1 VFVAQSVVSTL
12 ETLRAVVRVRHPVRG
27 HPSGYRRRMAKKDDG
42 SRVRDALRV
51 GGELPGPGSAPVGPK
66 KKAKALERLASAG
79 ERLSALQ
86 EALYAEGVGGGRRSV
101 LLVLQGM
108 DTSGKGGTVSHVLGL
123 VNPMGVRY
131 AGFKKPTEAER
142 RHHYLWRIRKQL
154 PAPGQIGVFDR
165 SHYEDIL
172 VPRVNGL
179 LTGAERRRRYAELN
193 AFEEELAEAGTTVVK
208 VFLHISPEEQ
218 LKRLKARL
226 VTPEKR
232 WKYNPG
238 DLEARSHWPAYQEA
252 YADIFKRTSTGRA
265 PWYAVPADHKWYR
278 NWAVAELLIETLA
291 ELAPR
296 FPEPDYDL
304 DAELAKLKGVGVSA

>member
-1 VFVAQSVVSTL
+1 
-12 ETLRAVVRVRHPVRG
+12 
-27 HPSGYRRRMAKKDDG
+27 MAKKDTG

-51 GGELPGPGSAPVGPK
+51 GAELPDPGSTPVGPGK
-66 KKAKALERLASAG
+66 KPKAVAKLDDAAS
-79 ERLSALQ
+79 RLSALQ

-131 AGFKKPTEAER
+131 AGFKAPTAAER
-142 RHHYLWRIRKQL
+142 RHPYLWRIRKQL
-154 PAPGQIGVFDR
+154 PVAGQIGVFDR

-172 VPRVNGL
+172 VPRVTGL
-179 LTGAERRRRYAELN
+179 LTAAERRRRYTEIN
-193 AFEEELAEAGTTVVK
+193 AFEKELADAGTTVVK

-226 VTPEKR
+226 ETPEKH

-252 YADIFKRTSTGRA
+252 YADIFKKTSTEHA
-265 PWYAVPADHKWYR
+265 PWHVVPADHKWYR

-291 ELAPR
+291 ELKPE
-296 FPEPDYDL
+296 FPEPGFDV
-304 DAELAKLKGVGVSA
+304 AEELAKLKGVGVPS

>member
-1 VFVAQSVVSTL
+1 
-12 ETLRAVVRVRHPVRG
+12 
-27 HPSGYRRRMAKKDDG
+27 MAKKDEG

-51 GGELPGPGSAPVGPK
+51 GAELPDPGSTPVGPG
-66 KKAKALERLASAG
+66 KKAKALAKFEGAG
-79 ERLSALQ
+79 ERLSGLQ

-123 VNPMGVRY
+123 VNPMGVHY
-131 AGFKKPTEAER
+131 AAFKKPTAAER

-154 PAPGQIGVFDR
+154 PTPGQIGVFDR

-172 VPRVNGL
+172 VPRVTGL
-179 LTGAERRRRYAELN
+179 LTAAERRRRYGEIN
-193 AFEEELAEAGTTVVK
+193 AFEQELTDTGTTVVK

-218 LKRLKARL
+218 LRRLKARL
-226 VTPEKR
+226 ETPEKR

-252 YADIFKRTSTGRA
+252 YADIFKKTSTAHA
-265 PWYAVPADHKWYR
+265 PWYVVPADHKWYR
-278 NWAVAELLIETLA
+278 NWAVAELLIETLT
-291 ELAPR
+291 ELKPE
-296 FPEPDYDL
+296 FPEPDYDV
-304 DAELAKLKGVGVSA
+304 AEELAKLKGVGVPS

>member
-1 VFVAQSVVSTL
+1 
-12 ETLRAVVRVRHPVRG
+12 
-27 HPSGYRRRMAKKDDG
+27 MAKKDDG
-42 SRVRDALRV
+42 SRVRDALRI
-51 GGELPGPGSAPVGPK
+51 GGKLPDPGSAPVGPGK
-66 KKAKALERLASAG
+66 KPKALAKLDSAG

-86 EALYAEGVGGGRRSV
+86 ESLYAEGVGGGSRSV

-123 VNPMGVRY
+123 VDPMGVRY
-131 AGFKKPTEAER
+131 AAFKKPTAAEQ

-172 VPRVNGL
+172 VPRVSGL
-179 LTGAERRRRYAELN
+179 LTDAERRRRYAEIT
-193 AFEEELAEAGTTVVK
+193 AFEQELADAGTTVLK

-238 DLEARSHWPAYQEA
+238 DLEARSHWPAYEKA
-252 YADIFKRTSTGRA
+252 YTDIFEHTSTAYA

-291 ELAPR
+291 DLRPR
-296 FPEPDYDL
+296 FPEPDYDV
-304 DAELAKLKGVGVSA
+304 DAELAKLKGVGVPA

>member
-1 VFVAQSVVSTL
+1 
-12 ETLRAVVRVRHPVRG
+12 
-27 HPSGYRRRMAKKDDG
+27 MAKKDAG

-51 GGELPGPGSAPVGPK
+51 GAELPDPGSAPVGPAK
-66 KKAKALERLASAG
+66 KPKALAKLDDAAT
-79 ERLSALQ
+79 RLSALQ
-86 EALYAEGVGGGRRSV
+86 EALYAEGVGGGDRNV

-131 AGFKKPTEAER
+131 AGFKAPTTAER

-154 PAPGQIGVFDR
+154 PVAGQIGVFDR

-172 VPRVNGL
+172 VPRVSGL
-179 LTGAERRRRYAELN
+179 LTAAERRRRYGEIN
-193 AFEEELAEAGTTVVK
+193 AFEQELAEAGTTVVK

-218 LKRLKARL
+218 LNRLKARL
-226 VTPEKR
+226 ETPGKH

-252 YADIFKRTSTGRA
+252 YADIFKKTSTGHA
-265 PWYAVPADHKWYR
+265 PWYVVPADHKWYR
-278 NWAVAELLIETLA
+278 NWAVAELLIETLSD
-291 ELAPR
+291 LKPR
-296 FPEPDYDL
+296 FPEPGFDV
-304 DAELAKLKGVGVSA
+304 AEELAKLKGVGVPA

>member
-1 VFVAQSVVSTL
+1 
-12 ETLRAVVRVRHPVRG
+12 
-27 HPSGYRRRMAKKDDG
+27 MAKKDDG

-51 GGELPGPGSAPVGPK
+51 GDELPDPGSAPVGPG
-66 KKAKALERLASAG
+66 KKAKALAGLESAG

-86 EALYAEGVGGGRRSV
+86 EALFAEGVGGGTRRV

-131 AGFKKPTEAER
+131 AAFKKPTAAEQ
-142 RHHYLWRIRKQL
+142 RHEYLWRIRKQL

-172 VPRVNGL
+172 VPRVSGL
-179 LTGAERRRRYAELN
+179 LTAAERRRRYAEIN
-193 AFEEELAEAGTTVVK
+193 AFEQELAEAGTTVVK

-238 DLEARSHWPAYQEA
+238 DLEARSHWPAYQDA
-252 YADIFKRTSTGRA
+252 YADIFKKTSTDRA

-278 NWAVAELLIETLA
+278 NWAVAELLIETLSDL
-291 ELAPR
+291 EPR
-296 FPEPDYDL
+296 FPAPDYDV
-304 DAELAKLKGVGVSA
+304 DAELAKLKGVGVRS

>member
-1 VFVAQSVVSTL
+1 
-12 ETLRAVVRVRHPVRG
+12 
-27 HPSGYRRRMAKKDDG
+27 MAKKDTG

-51 GGELPGPGSAPVGPK
+51 GAELPDPGSTPVGPGK
-66 KKAKALERLASAG
+66 KPKAVAKLDDAAA
-79 ERLSALQ
+79 RLSALQ

-131 AGFKKPTEAER
+131 AGFKAPTAAER
-142 RHHYLWRIRKQL
+142 RHPYLWRIRKQL
-154 PAPGQIGVFDR
+154 PVAGQIGVFDR

-172 VPRVNGL
+172 VPRVTGL
-179 LTGAERRRRYAELN
+179 LTAAERRRRYTEIN
-193 AFEEELAEAGTTVVK
+193 AFEQELADAGTTVVK

-226 VTPEKR
+226 ETPEKH

-252 YADIFKRTSTGRA
+252 YADIFKKTSTAHA
-265 PWYAVPADHKWYR
+265 PWHVVPADHKWYR

-291 ELAPR
+291 DLKPT
-296 FPEPDYDL
+296 FPDPDFDVEE
-304 DAELAKLKGVGVSA
+304 ELAKLKGVGVPS

>member
-1 VFVAQSVVSTL
+1 
-12 ETLRAVVRVRHPVRG
+12 
-27 HPSGYRRRMAKKDDG
+27 MAKKDTG

-51 GGELPGPGSAPVGPK
+51 GAELPDPGSTPVGPGK
-66 KKAKALERLASAG
+66 KPKAVAKLDDAAA
-79 ERLSALQ
+79 RLSALQ

-131 AGFKKPTEAER
+131 AGFKAPTASER

-154 PAPGQIGVFDR
+154 PVAGQIGVFDR

-172 VPRVNGL
+172 VPRVTGL
-179 LTGAERRRRYAELN
+179 LTAAERRRRYTEIN
-193 AFEEELAEAGTTVVK
+193 AFEQELADAGTTVVK

-226 VTPEKR
+226 ETPEKH

-252 YADIFKRTSTGRA
+252 YADIFKKTSTAHA
-265 PWYAVPADHKWYR
+265 PWHVVPADHKWYR

-291 ELAPR
+291 DLKPT
-296 FPEPDYDL
+296 FPEPGFDV
-304 DAELAKLKGVGVSA
+304 AEELAKLKGVGVPS

>member
-1 VFVAQSVVSTL
+1 
-12 ETLRAVVRVRHPVRG
+12 
-27 HPSGYRRRMAKKDDG
+27 MAKKDTG
-42 SRVRDALRV
+42 SRVRDALRID
-51 GGELPGPGSAPVGPK
+51 GELPDPGSTPVGPGK
-66 KKAKALERLASAG
+66 KPKALAKLGDAG
-79 ERLSALQ
+79 ERLSGLQ
-86 EALYAEGVGGGRRSV
+86 EALYAEGVGGGTRSV

-131 AGFKKPTEAER
+131 AGFKAPTAAER

-154 PAPGQIGVFDR
+154 PGAGRIGVFDR

-172 VPRVNGL
+172 VPRVTGL
-179 LTGAERRRRYAELN
+179 LTAAERRRRYTEIN
-193 AFEEELAEAGTTVVK
+193 AFERELADAGTTVVK

-226 VTPEKR
+226 VTPEKH

-238 DLEARSHWPAYQEA
+238 DLEARSQWPAYQQA
-252 YADIFKRTSTGRA
+252 YADIFKKTSTGNA

-291 ELAPR
+291 DLDPR
-296 FPEPDYDL
+296 FPEPGFDV
-304 DAELAKLKGVGVSA
+304 DAELAKLKGVGVSS

>member
-1 VFVAQSVVSTL
+1 
-12 ETLRAVVRVRHPVRG
+12 
-27 HPSGYRRRMAKKDDG
+27 MAEKDAG
-42 SRVRDALRV
+42 SRVRDALRID
-51 GGELPGPGSAPVGPK
+51 GELPDPGSTPVGPGK
-66 KKAKALERLASAG
+66 KPKALAKLESAG
-79 ERLSALQ
+79 TRLSALQ
-86 EALYAEGVGGGRRSV
+86 EALYAEGVGGGQRRV

-131 AGFKKPTEAER
+131 AGFKQPTAAER

-172 VPRVNGL
+172 VPRVSGL
-179 LTGAERRRRYAELN
+179 LTAAERRRRYAELV
-193 AFEEELAEAGTTVVK
+193 AFEEDLAGAGTTVVK

-226 VTPEKR
+226 ETPEKY

-238 DLEARSHWPAYQEA
+238 DLEARAHWPAYQEA
-252 YADIFKRTSTGRA
+252 YADIFKRTSTAGA

-291 ELAPR
+291 ELGPE
-296 FPEPDYDL
+296 FPEPGYDV
-304 DAELAKLKGVGVSA
+304 DAELKKLKGVGAPG

>member
-1 VFVAQSVVSTL
+1 
-12 ETLRAVVRVRHPVRG
+12 
-27 HPSGYRRRMAKKDDG
+27 MAKKDDG

-51 GGELPGPGSAPVGPK
+51 GDELPGPGSTPVGPG
-66 KKAKALERLASAG
+66 KKAKALAGLESAG

-86 EALYAEGVGGGRRSV
+86 EALYAEGTAGSSRRL

-131 AGFKKPTEAER
+131 AAFKKPTPAEL

-154 PAPGQIGVFDR
+154 PAAGQIGVFDR

-172 VPRVNGL
+172 VPRVSGL
-179 LTGAERRRRYAELN
+179 LTAAERKRRYAEIN
-193 AFEEELAEAGTTVVK
+193 EFEAELAEAGTTVVK

-218 LKRLKARL
+218 LERLKARL

-252 YADIFKRTSTGRA
+252 YADIFEKTATPHA

-278 NWAVAELLIETLA
+278 NWAVAELLIETLTD
-291 ELAPR
+291 LKPR
-296 FPEPDYDL
+296 FPEPDYDV
-304 DAELAKLKGVGVSA
+304 DAELAKLKGVGVRS

>member
-1 VFVAQSVVSTL
+1 
-12 ETLRAVVRVRHPVRG
+12 
-27 HPSGYRRRMAKKDDG
+27 MAKKDDG

-51 GGELPGPGSAPVGPK
+51 RGELPDPGSAPVGPG
-66 KKAKALERLASAG
+66 KKAKALAGLDSAG
-79 ERLSALQ
+79 ARLSTLQ
-86 EALYAEGVGGGRRSV
+86 EALYAEGVGGGTRRV

-131 AGFKKPTEAER
+131 AAFKKPTVAEQ
-142 RHHYLWRIRKQL
+142 RHEYLWRIRKQL

-172 VPRVNGL
+172 VPRVSGL
-179 LTGAERRRRYAELN
+179 LTAAERRRRYAEIN
-193 AFEEELAEAGTTVVK
+193 AFEQDLADGGTTVVK

-226 VTPEKR
+226 DTPEKR

-252 YADIFKRTSTGRA
+252 YADIFEKTSTGGA

-291 ELAPR
+291 ELKPR
-296 FPEPDYDL
+296 FPAPDYDV
-304 DAELAKLKGVGVSA
+304 DAELAKLKGVGAPA

>member
-1 VFVAQSVVSTL
+1 
-12 ETLRAVVRVRHPVRG
+12 
-27 HPSGYRRRMAKKDDG
+27 MAKKDDG

-51 GGELPGPGSAPVGPK
+51 GDELPDPGSAPVGPG
-66 KKAKALERLASAG
+66 KKAKALAGLESAG

-86 EALYAEGVGGGRRSV
+86 EALFAEGTAGSSRRV

-131 AGFKKPTEAER
+131 AAFKKPTPAEL

-172 VPRVNGL
+172 VPRVSGL
-179 LTGAERRRRYAELN
+179 LSAAERRRRYGEIN
-193 AFEEELAEAGTTVVK
+193 AFEQELADAGTTVVK
-208 VFLHISPEEQ
+208 VFLHISPQEQ
-218 LKRLKARL
+218 LNRLKARL
-226 VTPEKR
+226 ETPEKH

-252 YADIFKRTSTGRA
+252 YADIFEKTSTGHA
-265 PWYAVPADHKWYR
+265 PWYVVPADHKWYR

-291 ELAPR
+291 DLKPR
-296 FPEPDYDL
+296 FPEPGFDVA
-304 DAELAKLKGVGVSA
+304 AELKKLKKLKGVGVPS

>member
-1 VFVAQSVVSTL
+1 
-12 ETLRAVVRVRHPVRG
+12 
-27 HPSGYRRRMAKKDDG
+27 MAKKDDG
-42 SRVRDALRV
+42 SRVRDALRI
-51 GGELPGPGSAPVGPK
+51 GAELPDPGSTPVGPGK
-66 KKAKALERLASAG
+66 KPKAKAGLESAA

-131 AGFKKPTEAER
+131 AAFKKPTAAEQ
-142 RHHYLWRIRKQL
+142 RHEYLWRIRKQL

-172 VPRVNGL
+172 VPRVSGL
-179 LTGAERRRRYAELN
+179 LTAAERRRRYAEIN
-193 AFEEELAEAGTTVVK
+193 AFEAELAEAGTTVLK

-252 YADIFKRTSTGRA
+252 YADIFKKTPT
-265 PWYAVPADHKWYR
+265 WYAVPADHKWYR

-291 ELAPR
+291 DLRPE
-296 FPEPDYDL
+296 FPAPDYDV
-304 DAELAKLKGVGVSA
+304 DAELAKLKGVGVRA

>member
-1 VFVAQSVVSTL
+1 
-12 ETLRAVVRVRHPVRG
+12 
-27 HPSGYRRRMAKKDDG
+27 MAKKDDG

-51 GGELPGPGSAPVGPK
+51 GGELPDPGATPVGPG
-66 KKAKALERLASAG
+66 KKAKALEQLGSAG

-86 EALYAEGVGGGRRSV
+86 EALYAEGVGGGSRRV

-131 AGFKKPTEAER
+131 AAFKKPTAAER
-142 RHHYLWRIRKQL
+142 RHEYLWRIRKQL

-172 VPRVNGL
+172 VPQVTGL

-193 AFEEELAEAGTTVVK
+193 AFEAELAEAGTTVLK

-218 LKRLKARL
+218 LKRLEARL

-238 DLEARSHWPAYQEA
+238 DLEARSHWPAYAKA
-252 YADIFKRTSTGRA
+252 YAAIFEKTSTADA

-291 ELAPR
+291 DLKPA
-296 FPEPDYDL
+296 FPAPDYDV
-304 DAELAKLKGVGVSA
+304 DAELAKLKGVGAPA

>member
-1 VFVAQSVVSTL
+1 
-12 ETLRAVVRVRHPVRG
+12 
-27 HPSGYRRRMAKKDDG
+27 MAKNDG

-51 GGELPGPGSAPVGPK
+51 GAELPDPGSTPVGPGK
-66 KKAKALERLASAG
+66 KPKALAKLEGAG

-86 EALYAEGVGGGRRSV
+86 EALYAEGVGGGTRSV

-131 AGFKKPTEAER
+131 AAFKKPTAAER
-142 RHHYLWRIRKQL
+142 RHDYLWRIRKQL

-172 VPRVNGL
+172 VPRVSKL
-179 LTGAERRRRYAELN
+179 LTAAERRRRYSEIN

-208 VFLHISPEEQ
+208 VFLHISPKEQ

-232 WKYNPG
+232 WKFNPG
-238 DLEARSHWPAYQEA
+238 DLEARSHWPAYAEA
-252 YADIFKRTSTGRA
+252 YADIFEKTSTGHA

-291 ELAPR
+291 DLKPR
-296 FPEPDYDL
+296 FPEPDYDV

>member
-1 VFVAQSVVSTL
+1 
-12 ETLRAVVRVRHPVRG
+12 
-27 HPSGYRRRMAKKDDG
+27 MAKKDDG
-42 SRVRDALRV
+42 SRVRNALRV
-51 GGELPGPGSAPVGPK
+51 GAELPDPGSAPVGPGK
-66 KKAKALERLASAG
+66 KPKALAKLDSAG

-86 EALYAEGVGGGRRSV
+86 EALYAEGVGGGQRSV

-131 AGFKKPTEAER
+131 AGFKAPTTAER

-172 VPRVNGL
+172 VPRVSGL
-179 LTGAERRRRYAELN
+179 LSAAERRRRYGEINDFEQELTD
-193 AFEEELAEAGTTVVK
+193 AGTTVVK

-218 LKRLKARL
+218 LRRLKARL
-226 VTPEKR
+226 ETPEKH

-238 DLEARSHWPAYQEA
+238 DLEARSHWPAYQDA
-252 YADIFKRTSTGRA
+252 YADIFEKTSTGHA
-265 PWYAVPADHKWYR
+265 PWYVVPADHKWYR

-291 ELAPR
+291 DLKPQ
-296 FPEPDYDL
+296 FPEPGFDV
-304 DAELAKLKGVGVSA
+304 AEELAKLKGVGVPS

>member
-1 VFVAQSVVSTL
+1 
-12 ETLRAVVRVRHPVRG
+12 
-27 HPSGYRRRMAKKDDG
+27 MAKKDTG

-51 GGELPGPGSAPVGPK
+51 GAELPAPGSTPVGPGK
-66 KKAKALERLASAG
+66 KPKAVAKLDDAAA
-79 ERLSALQ
+79 RLSALQ

-131 AGFKKPTEAER
+131 AGFKKPTAAER
-142 RHHYLWRIRKQL
+142 RHHYLWRIRRQL
-154 PAPGQIGVFDR
+154 PVAGQLGVFDR

-172 VPRVNGL
+172 VPRVSGL
-179 LTGAERRRRYAELN
+179 LSATERRRRYGEIN
-193 AFEEELAEAGTTVVK
+193 AFEKELADAGTTVVK

-218 LKRLKARL
+218 LTRLKARL
-226 VTPEKR
+226 ETPEKH

-238 DLEARSHWPAYQEA
+238 DLEARSHWPAYQAA
-252 YADIFKRTSTGRA
+252 YADIFKKTSTDHA
-265 PWYAVPADHKWYR
+265 PWHVVPADHKWYR

-291 ELAPR
+291 ELAPK
-296 FPEPDYDL
+296 FPEPDYDVGT
-304 DAELAKLKGVGVSA
+304 ELAKLKGVGVPG

>member
-1 VFVAQSVVSTL
+1 
-12 ETLRAVVRVRHPVRG
+12 
-27 HPSGYRRRMAKKDDG
+27 MAKKDDG

-51 GGELPGPGSAPVGPK
+51 TGELPDPGSAPVGPTK
-66 KKAKALERLASAG
+66 KPKALAKLDGAG

-86 EALYAEGVGGGRRSV
+86 EALYAEGVGGGGRSV

-123 VNPMGVRY
+123 VNPMGVQY
-131 AGFKKPTEAER
+131 AGFKAPTAAER

-154 PAPGQIGVFDR
+154 PAPGRIGVFDR

-172 VPRVNGL
+172 VPRVSGL
-179 LTGAERRRRYAELN
+179 LTAPERRRRYSEITT
-193 AFEEELAEAGTTVVK
+193 FEKELADAGTTVVK

-252 YADIFKRTSTGRA
+252 YADIFERTSTAHA

-291 ELAPR
+291 DLRPR
-296 FPEPDYDL
+296 FPEPDYDA
-304 DAELAKLKGVGVSA
+304 DAELAKLKGVGVPA

>member
-1 VFVAQSVVSTL
+1 MM
-12 ETLRAVVRVRHPVRG
+12 E
-27 HPSGYRRRMAKKDDG
+27 KKDDG

-51 GGELPGPGSAPVGPK
+51 TAELPDPGSAPVGPGK
-66 KKAKALERLASAG
+66 KPKALAKLGSAG
-79 ERLSALQ
+79 ERLSKLQ
-86 EALYAEGVGGGRRSV
+86 EALYAEGVSGGQRSV

-131 AGFKKPTEAER
+131 TGFKAPTPAER
-142 RHHYLWRIRKQL
+142 RHHYLWRIRRQL

-172 VPRVNGL
+172 VPRVSGL
-179 LTGAERRRRYAELN
+179 LSAAERRRRYGEIN
-193 AFEEELAEAGTTVVK
+193 AFEQELADAGTTVVK
-208 VFLHISPEEQ
+208 VFLHISPDEQ
-218 LKRLKARL
+218 LNRLKARL
-226 VTPEKR
+226 ETPEKH

-252 YADIFKRTSTGRA
+252 YADIFEKTSTGHA
-265 PWYAVPADHKWYR
+265 PWYVVPADHKWYR

-291 ELAPR
+291 DLKPR
-296 FPEPDYDL
+296 FPEPGFDVA
-304 DAELAKLKGVGVSA
+304 AELKKLKGVGVPS

>member
-1 VFVAQSVVSTL
+1 
-12 ETLRAVVRVRHPVRG
+12 
-27 HPSGYRRRMAKKDDG
+27 MAKKDAG

-51 GGELPGPGSAPVGPK
+51 GAELPDPGSTPVGPGK
-66 KKAKALERLASAG
+66 KPKAVAKLDDAAA
-79 ERLSALQ
+79 RLSALQ

-123 VNPMGVRY
+123 VNPMGVHY
-131 AGFKKPTEAER
+131 AGFKAPTPAER

-154 PAPGQIGVFDR
+154 PKPGQIGVFDR

-172 VPRVNGL
+172 VPRVSGL
-179 LTGAERRRRYAELN
+179 LTAAERRRRYGEIN
-193 AFEEELAEAGTTVVK
+193 AFEQELADAGTTVVK

-238 DLEARSHWPAYQEA
+238 DLEARSHWPAYAEA
-252 YADIFKRTSTGRA
+252 YADIFKKTSTEHA
-265 PWYAVPADHKWYR
+265 PWHVVPADHKWYR

-291 ELAPR
+291 ELKPR
-296 FPEPDYDL
+296 FPEPDYDV
-304 DAELAKLKGVGVSA
+304 DAELAKLKGVGAPA